1 MHILVTGGAGF
12 IGSNQA
18 RYFLDRG
25 FDISVLDDFSTGT
38 LGNLN
43 NIKDKIK
50 IFRGS
55 IGDKEVV
62 RQALKDV
69 DVILHNA
76 AFLGVVNVVE
86 NPWKVFQVNAHDNH
100 IFFEQ
105 VLNSPA
111 KKLIFAS
118 SSEVY
123 GEPLEL
129 SDKKRTGETD
139 YIDYRVT
146 AYGIAKKLAES
157 ACKVMYENYGI
168 DTCSFRYFNAYGPY
182 QLSSPYGFVA
192 GIFLRNALEN
202 KPLTIFGDGHQTRAF
217 TYVQDVCDANLLAIN
232 TKTKGD
238 YFNIG
243 TERETTMLELAN
255 LVKKISGKNIP
266 ILHEAAR
273 DYDSRRRCGDSEKAR
288 HLLGWTPRVEL
299 EEGLTKTWE
308 WMQNNSKA

>member
-1 MHILVTGGAGF
+1 
-12 IGSNQA
+12 
-18 RYFLDRG
+18 
-25 FDISVLDDFSTGT
+25 
-38 LGNLN
+38 
-43 NIKDKIK
+43 
-50 IFRGS
+50 
-55 IGDKEVV
+55 
-62 RQALKDV
+62 
-69 DVILHNA
+69 
-76 AFLGVVNVVE
+76 
-86 NPWKVFQVNAHDNH
+86 
-100 IFFEQ
+100 
-105 VLNSPA
+105 
-111 KKLIFAS
+111 
-118 SSEVY
+118 
-123 GEPLEL
+123 
-129 SDKKRTGETD
+129 
-139 YIDYRVT
+139 
-146 AYGIAKKLAES
+146 
-157 ACKVMYENYGI
+157 MYENYGI